1 MGELLEALRR
11 NRDAGICPMHMPG
24 HKRNTALFQME
35 NPYGLDI
42 TEVEGFDNL
51 HDAHGILRRAMDRA
65 AALYGSA
72 HTWFLVNG
80 SSCGVLAAVAACTCW
95 GDTILTARN
104 CHKSLYNALYVNNL
118 RAQYLTPPVL
128 PGFEAA
134 GGVTPQSVEEGL
146 RAHPEAKLVVVT
158 SPTYEGVISDIS
170 GIARAAHAH
179 GVPLLVD
186 EAHGAHLGLAEG
198 FPQNAVQMGADLVVQ
213 SVHKTLPAFTQTALL
228 HLNGDL
234 VSPRAVERQL
244 SLYESS
250 SPSYLLMASI
260 DSCVS
265 FLTEQGREAF
275 AAYGDRL
282 HRFDE
287 QAEKLRWLR
296 LMGRC
301 GDKSCRLGENGVFAL
316 DPSKLVISASKA
328 GLSGPQLAEKLR
340 EAKIEPEMASR
351 EYVIAMTSLCDPEE
365 HFRRLA
371 DALRALDHPFA
382 APRCADSPAAWTLPA
397 QSMTIRE
404 AEDSEGTV
412 LRAADALGRVCR
424 ETVFAYPPGIP
435 LIVPGERIDGAFLDR
450 VRRYRTAGV
459 LLVNPRGDAAETV
472 DAVR

>member
-198 FPQNAVQMGADLVVQ
+198 FPQNAVQMGGR
-213 SVHKTLPAFTQTALL
+213 SR
-228 HLNGDL
+228 
-234 VSPRAVERQL
+234 RAECAQ
-244 SLYESS
+244 
-250 SPSYLLMASI
+250 
-260 DSCVS
+260 D
-265 FLTEQGREAF
+265 
-275 AAYGDRL
+275 AARL
-282 HRFDE
+282 H
-287 QAEKLRWLR
+287 
-296 LMGRC
+296 
-301 GDKSCRLGENGVFAL
+301 
-316 DPSKLVISASKA
+316 
-328 GLSGPQLAEKLR
+328 
-340 EAKIEPEMASR
+340 
-351 EYVIAMTSLCDPEE
+351 
-365 HFRRLA
+365 A
-371 DALRALDHPFA
+371 DGA
-382 APRCADSPAAWTLPA
+382 APPEW
-397 QSMTIRE
+397 
-404 AEDSEGTV
+404 G
-412 LRAADALGRVCR
+412 
-424 ETVFAYPPGIP
+424 PGFP
-435 LIVPGERIDGAFLDR
+435 
-450 VRRYRTAGV
+450 
-459 LLVNPRGDAAETV
+459 PRGGTPALPV
-472 DAVR
+472 

>member
-1 MGELLEALRR
+1 MG
-11 NRDAGICPMHMPG
+11 
-24 HKRNTALFQME
+24 
-35 NPYGLDI
+35 
-42 TEVEGFDNL
+42 
-51 HDAHGILRRAMDRA
+51 
-65 AALYGSA
+65 
-72 HTWFLVNG
+72 TWF
-80 SSCGVLAAVAACTCW
+80 
-95 GDTILTARN
+95 
-104 CHKSLYNALYVNNL
+104 
-118 RAQYLTPPVL
+118 P
-128 PGFEAA
+128 
-134 GGVTPQSVEEGL
+134 
-146 RAHPEAKLVVVT
+146 
-158 SPTYEGVISDIS
+158 
-170 GIARAAHAH
+170 
-179 GVPLLVD
+179 
-186 EAHGAHLGLAEG
+186 
-198 FPQNAVQMGADLVVQ
+198 
-213 SVHKTLPAFTQTALL
+213 
-228 HLNGDL
+228 
-234 VSPRAVERQL
+234 PRAVERQL

-275 AAYGDRL
+275 AAYGDRI

-450 VRRYRTAGV
+450 VRRYRMAGV